1 MDGRR
6 KSAPLFPGA
15 PVRADADFLDKAGP
29 GEFCWAEGQALRP
42 YAERIEKLICFRWNR
57 RYPGD
62 VFLDL
67 PLEDWRLTERV
78 DFPGFSHEKI
88 TRRCMSLEVRKTG
101 PFAPSAGPLPAPF
114 RLRRPAV
121 SAPDTDLSNLPA
133 YSGAPY
139 VVLDGNVPDFSQEDL
154 TETAF
159 EHYSPLDA
167 LGRCGAAWAC
177 VGQEL
182 MPTEERGAASAR

>member
-1 MDGRR
+1 MIVIVTLDEAGGMSFNGRR
-6 KSAPLFPGA
+6 QSRDRAVLALALQLAAGKALWMAPESAPLFPGA

-88 TRRCMSLEVRKTG
+88 TREV
-101 PFAPSAGPLPAPF
+101 
-114 RLRRPAV
+114 
-121 SAPDTDLSNLPA
+121 
-133 YSGAPY
+133 Y
-139 VVLDGNVPDFSQEDL
+139 VP
-154 TETAF
+154 
-159 EHYSPLDA
+159 
-167 LGRCGAAWAC
+167 
-177 VGQEL
+177 
-182 MPTEERGAASAR
+182 